1 LNTRDLPDDFNALRK
16 ITLLYVLVALFTIV
30 SCQDDPCD
38 GVACL
43 NGGLCNEGNCL
54 CAPGYE
60 GSDCSTEQRAKFIA
74 TYNFNE
80 ICTGGEYNYVAEL
93 SASVGAVTQVRIAN
107 FAALTGTEII
117 GVVGGSDMNIP
128 QQYFAFEGEQ
138 WGIVGTGHLGSAGL
152 TIVYTLTFPNG
163 SLDECTAF
171 GIPQ

>member
-30 SCQDDPCD
+30 SCQVDPCD

-80 ICTGGEYNYVAEL
+80 ICTGGEYNYVGEL
-93 SASVGAVTQVRIAN
+93 SASVGAVTQVRIIN
-107 FAALTGTEII
+107 FAALTATEII
-117 GVVGGSDMNIP
+117 GVVSGSDVNIP

-138 WGIVGTGHLGSAGL
+138 WGIVGTGHLASSGL

-171 GIPQ
+171 GIAQ